1 MNHDR
6 KAISI
11 SSKLFDIISERVKN
25 SSNEF
30 ATVDEYVDYVLTEIL
45 EDKKSSPY
53 TEDEE
58 KKIEKHLKDMGYI

>member
-25 SSNEF
+25 SSEF

-45 EDKKSSPY
+45 ENEKSSY